1 MDGDDE
7 TSGPMIDEIYA
18 NGGGDDGDKRSR
30 RAIMSGDQVD
40 IEAYAALYSG
50 RTKIMRL
57 LFIADKMNNAA
68 SQLEALRMAYD
79 EIKKGENT
87 QLFREVVQKI
97 DGRLGPNYGMDA
109 AWCDAID
116 RRAEQKK
123 EKLEN
128 ELNAYRTN
136 LIKESIRMGYNDF
149 GEFYYAHGQLGDA
162 FKSYVR
168 TRDYCTTSKHIVH
181 MCMSAIL
188 VSIEMGQFP
197 HVTSYVSKAEQSPD
211 ALEAVTVAKLR
222 CAAGLANLE
231 AKKYKLAARKAQRC
245 ELDVGSFLGV
255 NCKRIACIIPES
267 HELPVVFELC
277 VSGAATDEAG
287 HVPKTGLGHA
297 RTNCVTAVRC
307 MVASRQK
314 WLRFVAESRW
324 PCGLVGAISF
334 SALTSLLVFAAL
346 QSLKELGFQETNWA
360 MWPKPFFLETGPELG
375 SHYND
380 VIAPQDV
387 ATYGGLCALATF
399 DRAELKASS
408 PLYCCDGSSFQSET
422 LMAFH
427 YASCLEYLGNLK
439 ANLLLDIH
447 LHDHVET
454 LYDQIRHKALIQ
466 YTLPFVSVD
475 LNMMANAFKT
485 TVAGLEKELEALI
498 TDNQIQA
505 RIDSHNKILYARHA
519 DQRNAT
525 FQRVLETGR
534 EFDRDVRSMLLRSN
548 LIKHEFNLRALR
560 KL

>member
-1 MDGDDE
+1 MEGDDE

-18 NGGGDDGDKRSR
+18 NGDGGDNN
-30 RAIMSGDQVD
+30 RARKPIFSGDQLD
-40 IEAYAALYSG
+40 IEVYASLYAG

-57 LFIADKMNNAA
+57 LFLADRCGEKNNTTM
-68 SQLEALRMAYD
+68 QLDALRMAHD

-97 DGRLGPNYGMDA
+97 DGRLGPDYDMDM
-109 AWCDAID
+109 AWAENVD

-149 GEFYYAHGQLGDA
+149 GDFYYSHGQLGDA

-168 TRDYCTTSKHIVH
+168 TRDYCTTSKHIIH

-188 VSIEMGQFP
+188 VSIEMGQFT
-197 HVTSYVSKAEQSPD
+197 HVTSYVSKAEQAPESLD
-211 ALEAVTVAKLR
+211 LITVAKLR

-231 AKKYKLAARKAQRC
+231 AKKYKLAARKFL
-245 ELDVGSFLGV
+245 EVGS
-255 NCKRIACIIPES
+255 
-267 HELPVVFELC
+267 
-277 VSGAATDEAG
+277 
-287 HVPKTGLGHA
+287 
-297 RTNCVTAVRC
+297 
-307 MVASRQK
+307 
-314 WLRFVAESRW
+314 
-324 PCGLVGAISF
+324 
-334 SALTSLLVFAAL
+334 
-346 QSLKELGFQETNWA
+346 
-360 MWPKPFFLETGPELG
+360 ELG

-380 VIAPQDV
+380 VIASQDV

-399 DRAELKASS
+399 DRSELKSKVIDNINFRNFLELVPEVRELINDFYSS
-408 PLYCCDGSSFQSET
+408 
-422 LMAFH
+422 H

-466 YTLPFVSVD
+466 YTHPFVSVD

-485 TVAGLEKELEALI
+485 TVTGLEKELEALI

-534 EFDRDVRSMLLRSN
+534 VFDRDVRDMLLRSN
-548 LIKHEFNLRALR
+548 LIKHEHNLRASR